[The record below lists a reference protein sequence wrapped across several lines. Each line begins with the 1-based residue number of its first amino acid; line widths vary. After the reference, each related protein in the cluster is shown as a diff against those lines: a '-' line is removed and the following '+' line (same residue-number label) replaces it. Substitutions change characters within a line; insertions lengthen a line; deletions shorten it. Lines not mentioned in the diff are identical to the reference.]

1 MKSNSLPSINGIHLD
16 KLIQGKNVEVK
27 DKI

>member
-1 MKSNSLPSINGIHLD
+1 MKSNSLPLINGIHLD